1 MSPIFNIDEL
11 LAEAQERTAEAH
23 ATTAAVLLNELIDEW
38 IAKKDSEHSRAALEE
53 FMQTEAYA
61 KLPYNVRNARFIT
74 GSKLKTY
81 AELPY
86 VAKLKYEDGIE
97 FSWCD
102 TDAMVRGN
110 ALDDLKTRGI
120 AYFNENYIAV
130 DRRTKAGKELA
141 ESAAEKGITIISET
155 NRDKILRADEQA
167 QLHPLFP
174 KTWKKRNILWLWGNK
189 YPCKAELDN
198 FIPHER
204 IDDLKFTG
212 NIVTFSPMRY
222 LAQQAFYFQAVLE
235 RDMEKLPARLC
246 VVDAGTDFSCAHAW
260 EFDVK
265 SLEGHQREVSR
276 LLHAYVDSMESG
288 IWPDLGNSNA
298 QDILEVYWKS
308 DYYPVLPNRFASEPT
323 KL

>member
-1 MSPIFNIDEL
+1 MTNIDQL
-11 LAEAQERTAEAH
+11 LEEARVRTHEAH
-23 ATTAAVLLNELIDEW
+23 QSPAAIQLNGLIDGW
-38 IAKKDSEHSRAALEE
+38 IASKDAEPQREELEKFMASEE
-53 FMQTEAYA
+53 YA

-97 FSWCD
+97 FPWCD
-102 TDAMVRGN
+102 SDAMVRGN
-110 ALDDLKTRGI
+110 ALDSLLTHGNE
-120 AYFNENYIAV
+120 YFESQYIVV
-130 DRRTKAGKELA
+130 DRRTKAGKEAA
-141 ESAAEKGITIISET
+141 EAAEEKGIKIITEG
-155 NRDKILRADEQA
+155 NRDKIMRAKEQSGI
-167 QLHPLFP
+167 HPLFP
-174 KTWKKRNILWLWGNK
+174 PSWKKRNILWLWGGK

-198 FIPHER
+198 FIPHTR

-212 NIVTFSPMRY
+212 NITTFKPMSY
-222 LAQQAFYFQAVLE
+222 LPQQAFYFQAVLE

-246 VVDAGTDFSCAHAW
+246 VVDAGTDFCRSHAW

-265 SLEGHQREVSR
+265 TLEGHQGEVSR

-288 IWPDLGNSNA
+288 IWPDLGNTNA
-298 QDILEVYWKS
+298 QDILEVYWRS

-323 KL
+323 PL